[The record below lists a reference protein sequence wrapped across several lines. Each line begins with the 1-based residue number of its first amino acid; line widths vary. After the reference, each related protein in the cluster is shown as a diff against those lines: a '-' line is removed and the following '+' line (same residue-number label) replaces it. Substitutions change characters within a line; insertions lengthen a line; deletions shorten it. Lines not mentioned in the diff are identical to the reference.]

1 MFKDNKKYR
10 SFLQIIGQS
19 SWYYGTHNQT
29 IIKLVCFELGTV
41 FVEEND
47 KFFTIRGQVADA
59 TCENDGIG
67 KRSVGSFGCTMIK
80 V

>member
-1 MFKDNKKYR
+1 M
-10 SFLQIIGQS
+10 
-19 SWYYGTHNQT
+19 
-29 IIKLVCFELGTV
+29 FELGTV

-67 KRSVGSFGCTMIK
+67 KRSVGSFGCAVIK